1 RLCGTRSDQGR
12 LPRGHRRALP
22 VLLLRRRDAHRM
34 NFTVTHTD
42 GAARRG
48 KLVLSHGE
56 VDTPQFMPVGT
67 VASVRAIAPDD
78 LRRVGPQIVL
88 GNTYHL
94 LLRPGPEVVAQMGG
108 LHRFMSWEGNLL
120 TDSGG
125 FQVYSLAEQ
134 RKITEEGAVFRS
146 HLDGSRHELTPEKAT
161 QIQVQL
167 GSDIL
172 MAFDEC
178 PPSQSERAYHE
189 QSLERTTRW
198 AKRCKDEWQRNPGN
212 GSLFGIV
219 QGGLHKDL
227 RERHAR
233 EIAEL
238 DLPGTA
244 LGGFSVG
251 EEPAAMWEGVDHAA
265 PLLPSHKPRY
275 LMGVGTPEDLLRC
288 VLLGVDLFDCVLPT
302 RVARNGLLF
311 TRRGRLQIKA
321 ARYARDPRP
330 ADPEC
335 RCYTCVTFTRA
346 YLRHLF
352 NAQEL
357 LAFRLHSLHNLAFY
371 MDLMRGMRVA
381 TEGGTARTFADSMLE
396 SFQQG
401 PD

>member
-1 RLCGTRSDQGR
+1 
-12 LPRGHRRALP
+12 
-22 VLLLRRRDAHRM
+22 M
-34 NFTVTHTD
+34 KFTVTHTE

-48 KLVLSHGE
+48 KLTLPHGE

-67 VASVRAIAPDD
+67 VASVKAIAPDD
-78 LRRVGPQIVL
+78 LHTAGAQIIL

-94 LLRPGPEVVAQMGG
+94 LLRPGPELIAEMGG
-108 LHRFMSWEGNLL
+108 LHKFMSWDRCIL

-161 QIQVQL
+161 QIQIQL

-265 PLLPSHKPRY
+265 PLLPAHKPRY

-288 VLLGVDLFDCVLPT
+288 SLAGIDLFDCVLPT

-311 TRRGRLQIKA
+311 TRKGRLQIKA
-321 ARYARDPRP
+321 ARYAKDARP
-330 ADPEC
+330 ADEKC
-335 RCYTCVTFTRA
+335 TCYTCRTFTRA

-352 NAQEL
+352 AAQEL
-357 LAFRLHSLHNLAFY
+357 LAFRLNSLHNLTFY
-371 MDLMRGMRVA
+371 LDLMRGLRDA
-381 TEGGTARTFADSMLE
+381 IETGTAAKYVQQALEGFAA
-396 SFQQG
+396 G